1 MKENTLSFLKVS
13 YGNILEWYDF
23 SLYIFFA
30 TYISLNFFPSDSHQ
44 LSLLL
49 TFSVFF
55 IGTIIRP
62 VGALVMGYLADIF
75 SYTYVVNACTIA
87 MGISTVLIGLIPSYS
102 EIGILAPIL
111 LIIFRIIQGLSVG
124 GQFPTLI
131 TLGVSDSKRKPGIS
145 VGLIF
150 SISSMGFLLAS
161 IVGAISELLFENH
174 NQLIWRVP
182 FIFSGVLFV
191 IYLYINRNENHMHQ
205 PTHKDN
211 QSGLFFS
218 LKNQYSQIIIV
229 SLITC
234 MCASLYYMVFTYL
247 VNYQIEYLD
256 ASESY
261 ALLLNSFILLFACI
275 LYPLFGYLADR
286 LGYMKVFYVSL
297 VLLGITFYPLI
308 MLLEVNNFIV
318 TFFSMLV
325 FCALM
330 AAIQGSVSPYFSLVF
345 DEKWRATGCAISYS
359 IGNGF
364 SGAAPLIASI
374 FTAKYG
380 ISGLGIYTLILI
392 IAGIL
397 GAIGIY
403 KTMRLNVI

>member
-1 MKENTLSFLKVS
+1 
-13 YGNILEWYDF
+13 
-23 SLYIFFA
+23 
-30 TYISLNFFPSDSHQ
+30 
-44 LSLLL
+44 
-49 TFSVFF
+49 
-55 IGTIIRP
+55 
-62 VGALVMGYLADIF
+62 MGYLADIF
-75 SYTYVVNACTIA
+75 SYAYVVNACTIA

-124 GQFPTLI
+124 GQFPILI
-131 TLGVSDSKRKPGIS
+131 TLGVSDSKRKPGVS

-174 NQLIWRVP
+174 NQLIWRIP

-205 PTHKDN
+205 PTHKNN

-218 LKNQYSQIIIV
+218 LKNQYKQIIIV

-247 VNYQIEYLD
+247 VNYQIEYLKV
-256 ASESY
+256 SESY

-286 LGYMKVFYVSL
+286 VGYMKVFYVSL
-297 VLLGITFYPLI
+297 VLLGITFI
-308 MLLEVNNFIV
+308 H
-318 TFFSMLV
+318 
-325 FCALM
+325 
-330 AAIQGSVSPYFSLVF
+330 
-345 DEKWRATGCAISYS
+345 
-359 IGNGF
+359 
-364 SGAAPLIASI
+364 
-374 FTAKYG
+374 
-380 ISGLGIYTLILI
+380 
-392 IAGIL
+392 
-397 GAIGIY
+397 
-403 KTMRLNVI
+403 